1 MNARRRRFP
10 GRYLV
15 AIVVGAVSI
24 VAIRSVI
31 EVEPAP
37 AARADCEHLTVVSS
51 SEKADL
57 LGDLARRY
65 ESGDPRIEGR
75 CVAVDVV
82 AKPSGD
88 ATDALVRGWD
98 TTVEGPRPDVWT
110 PVTSSWLEIAQHRLA
125 GSDGPD
131 LIPAQVDSIASAP
144 LVIAMPRPMAE
155 AMGWPTA
162 QIGWHDLFDLA
173 TDPEGWARY
182 GHPDWGRFTLG
193 KTNPNFSTSGLNAL
207 IGEYYAAT
215 GTSSDL
221 TTDAIADPAV
231 VRFVQGVE
239 SAVVHYGDI
248 STTFLENLRRADEA
262 GHGLTYVSA
271 IAIEEKS
278 VWDYNQGNPSGDVA
292 SLGDQAPPSI
302 PLAAVY
308 PVEGTLVNDH
318 PYAILDA
325 PWVSPL
331 RRSIAEDFLRFVLAP
346 EQQERF
352 QAAGFRDH
360 AGRPGD
366 EIDPSNGLLPDQP
379 AVTLSTPSAVVLDA
393 IQRSWADLRKR
404 AHVLL
409 ILDVSG
415 SMGEIAGGTG
425 ETKLDLAKR
434 AAIQALA
441 QFEPDDAVGLWIF
454 SSDLG
459 SGGEPFKELSPMS
472 ALGPKR
478 AELRERIG
486 SLGTSGGTGLY
497 ATVDH
502 AVDVMHGS
510 FDPDR
515 INGIVVL
522 TDGRNDYAEYASPD
536 PLISTLAHQ
545 PADRTVRVFCIA
557 YGHDA
562 DLATLEL
569 ISNASTGTTYDA
581 SDPATIDDVF
591 AAVISNF

>member
-1 MNARRRRFP
+1 
-10 GRYLV
+10 
-15 AIVVGAVSI
+15 
-24 VAIRSVI
+24 
-31 EVEPAP
+31 
-37 AARADCEHLTVVSS
+37 
-51 SEKADL
+51 
-57 LGDLARRY
+57 
-65 ESGDPRIEGR
+65 
-75 CVAVDVV
+75 
-82 AKPSGD
+82 
-88 ATDALVRGWD
+88 
-98 TTVEGPRPDVWT
+98 
-110 PVTSSWLEIAQHRLA
+110 
-125 GSDGPD
+125 
-131 LIPAQVDSIASAP
+131 
-144 LVIAMPRPMAE
+144 MAE
-155 AMGWPTA
+155 AMGWPTD

-173 TDPEGWARY
+173 TDPHGWARY
-182 GHPDWGRFTLG
+182 GHPEWGRFTLG

-292 SLGDQAPPSI
+292 TLGDQAPPSI

-331 RRSIAEDFLRFVLAP
+331 RRAIAEDFLRFVLTP

-352 QAAGFRDH
+352 QEAGFRDH

-366 EIDPSNGLLPDQP
+366 AIDPSNGLLPDQP

-409 ILDVSG
+409 VLDVSG
-415 SMGEIAGGTG
+415 SMGDVAGDSGDS
-425 ETKLDLAKR
+425 KLDLAKR

-454 SSDLG
+454 SSELG
-459 SGGEPFKELSPMS
+459 PGGEPFRELSPMS

-478 AELRERIG
+478 EELRERIG
-486 SLGTSGGTGLY
+486 SLETSGGTGLY

-515 INGIVVL
+515 INGIVVADRRQERL
-522 TDGRNDYAEYASPD
+522 RGVRLPRSVDLDAGPPAGRSDGAGVLHRLRPRRGPGDARADLERVHRHHLRRLRPRDDRRCVRRRDLELLMDTRRTLDPAAAGLGLGASVASWTVGIPFPIGAAIGAVTFAVASP
-536 PLISTLAHQ
+536 
-545 PADRTVRVFCIA
+545 
-557 YGHDA
+557 
-562 DLATLEL
+562 EL
-569 ISNASTGTTYDA
+569 IRHLLASRGWANESAVRRSRKRRDRPRIPGCAPASVRSERSIGASRRWVKGRCASGCRRSPEKPTCCSTTSGRSPGRRPRSARPNTGWTRRG
-581 SDPATIDDVF
+581 
-591 AAVISNF
+591 

>member
-1 MNARRRRFP
+1 MNAQRRRFP

-15 AIVVGAVSI
+15 AIVVGTVSI
-24 VAIRSVI
+24 VAIRSWPHD
-31 EVEPAP
+31 ERPSS
-37 AARADCEHLTVVSS
+37 RGDCERLTVVSS

-57 LGDLARRY
+57 LGDIARRY
-65 ESGDPRIEGR
+65 EATDPRIEGR
-75 CVAVDVV
+75 CAAVDVV

-88 ATDALVRGWD
+88 AADALVRGWD

-155 AMGWPTA
+155 AMGWPTD

-173 TDPEGWARY
+173 TDPRGWARY
-182 GHPDWGRFTLG
+182 GHPEWGRFTLG

-278 VWDYNQGNPSGDVA
+278 VWDYNQGNPSGDIA

-331 RRSIAEDFLRFVLAP
+331 RRAIAEDFLRFVLTP

-366 EIDPSNGLLPDQP
+366 AIDPEQRPAPQP
-379 AVTLSTPSAVVLDA
+379 ARGDA
-393 IQRSWADLRKR
+393 FHPVGGRARCDPAFLGRSSQARPR
-404 AHVLL
+404 AP
-409 ILDVSG
+409 G
-415 SMGEIAGGTG
+415 SRRVGVDGGSRRGHGRLQARPREAGNDPGLGPVRTRRRG
-425 ETKLDLAKR
+425 RALDLL
-434 AAIQALA
+434 Q
-441 QFEPDDAVGLWIF
+441 
-454 SSDLG
+454 
-459 SGGEPFKELSPMS
+459 
-472 ALGPKR
+472 
-478 AELRERIG
+478 
-486 SLGTSGGTGLY
+486 
-497 ATVDH
+497 
-502 AVDVMHGS
+502 
-510 FDPDR
+510 
-515 INGIVVL
+515 
-522 TDGRNDYAEYASPD
+522 
-536 PLISTLAHQ
+536 
-545 PADRTVRVFCIA
+545 
-557 YGHDA
+557 
-562 DLATLEL
+562 
-569 ISNASTGTTYDA
+569 
-581 SDPATIDDVF
+581 
-591 AAVISNF
+591 

>member
-1 MNARRRRFP
+1 M
-10 GRYLV
+10 
-15 AIVVGAVSI
+15 
-24 VAIRSVI
+24 
-31 EVEPAP
+31 
-37 AARADCEHLTVVSS
+37 
-51 SEKADL
+51 
-57 LGDLARRY
+57 
-65 ESGDPRIEGR
+65 
-75 CVAVDVV
+75 
-82 AKPSGD
+82 
-88 ATDALVRGWD
+88 
-98 TTVEGPRPDVWT
+98 WT

-155 AMGWPTA
+155 AMGWPTD

-173 TDPEGWARY
+173 TDPRGWARY
-182 GHPDWGRFTLG
+182 GHPEWGRFTLG

-278 VWDYNQGNPSGDVA
+278 VWDYNQGNPSGDIA

-331 RRSIAEDFLRFVLAP
+331 RRAIAEDFLRFVLAP

-352 QAAGFRDH
+352 QEAGFRDH

-366 EIDPSNGLLPDQP
+366 AIDPEQRP
-379 AVTLSTPSAVVLDA
+379 APRPA
-393 IQRSWADLRKR
+393 R
-404 AHVLL
+404 
-409 ILDVSG
+409 G
-415 SMGEIAGGTG
+415 
-425 ETKLDLAKR
+425 
-434 AAIQALA
+434 
-441 QFEPDDAVGLWIF
+441 DAVHPVRGRARRDPAF
-454 SSDLG
+454 LG
-459 SGGEPFKELSPMS
+459 RPPQ
-472 ALGPKR
+472 ARPR
-478 AELRERIG
+478 A
-486 SLGTSGGTGLY
+486 
-497 ATVDH
+497 
-502 AVDVMHGS
+502 
-510 FDPDR
+510 
-515 INGIVVL
+515 
-522 TDGRNDYAEYASPD
+522 PD
-536 PLISTLAHQ
+536 P
-545 PADRTVRVFCIA
+545 RRVGVHGRCR
-557 YGHDA
+557 GRH
-562 DLATLEL
+562 
-569 ISNASTGTTYDA
+569 G
-581 SDPATIDDVF
+581 
-591 AAVISNF
+591 